1 MSKLEK
7 RKFFYLKVPSVN
19 LNLFKYS
26 SKLFSN
32 NILKLFVS
40 LLIICISSVSFGA
53 GEKINYP
60 QLNWSFSGI
69 LGTFDRASQQRGLQ
83 VYKEVCSGC
92 HGMRLLAYRNLKAIG
107 YNEDEIKAFASENSV
122 NTINDDGEVVER
134 PARPSDKFVS
144 PYPNDKA
151 ARAANGGAYPPD
163 LSLIVKA
170 RPDGAN
176 YLHALLTGYVDAPA
190 DKKVPEGMYYN
201 KYYSGNLIGMPQPLY
216 ADGVEYADGTKA
228 TPDQMAK
235 DVTAFLAWA
244 SEPEME
250 DRKSL
255 GISVMLFLLLLT
267 ALTYFSMKQIWAP
280 IKKQ

>member
-1 MSKLEK
+1 MLI
-7 RKFFYLKVPSVN
+7 RFLKSFPSIS
-19 LNLFKYS
+19 Y
-26 SKLFSN
+26 KLF
-32 NILKLFVS
+32 
-40 LLIICISSVSFGA
+40 LLIVFLLTPFVAFSA
-53 GEKINYP
+53 GEKIDYP
-60 QLNWSFSGI
+60 KQKWSFSGI
-69 LGTFDRASQQRGLQ
+69 TGTFDRASQQRGLQ

-92 HGMRLLAYRNLKAIG
+92 HGLRLLAYRNLKAIG
-107 YNEDEIKAFASENSV
+107 YNDDEIKAFASENNV
-122 NTINDDGEVVER
+122 NTINDDGEIVER
-134 PARPSDKFVS
+134 PARPSDRFVS

-190 DKKVPEGMYYN
+190 EKKVPDGMYYN

-216 ADGVEYADGTKA
+216 DDGVEYADGTKA
-228 TPDQMAK
+228 TPEQMAK

-250 DRKSL
+250 DRKRL
-255 GISVMLFLLLLT
+255 GISVILFLLLLT
-267 ALTYFSMKQIWAP
+267 LLSYFAMKQIWAP
-280 IKKQ
+280 IKNK

>member
-1 MSKLEK
+1 MIKSSSC
-7 RKFFYLKVPSVN
+7 FFQ
-19 LNLFKYS
+19 
-26 SKLFSN
+26 N
-32 NILKLFVS
+32 NILKLFLS
-40 LLIICISSVSFGA
+40 LIIICSSNFSFAA
-53 GEKINYP
+53 GEKISYP

-92 HGMRLLAYRNLKAIG
+92 HGMRLLAYRNLKSIG
-107 YNEDEIKAFASENSV
+107 YNDDEIKAFAGENSV

-144 PYPNDKA
+144 PYPNYKA

-190 DKKVPEGMYYN
+190 EKKVPDGMYYN

-216 ADGVEYADGTKA
+216 DDGVEYADGTIA

-250 DRKSL
+250 HRKRL
-255 GISVMLFLLLLT
+255 GISVILFLLLLT
-267 ALTYFSMKQIWAP
+267 TLSYFAMKQIWAP

>member
-1 MSKLEK
+1 MNNNSSNFLLS
-7 RKFFYLKVPSVN
+7 YSLKI
-19 LNLFKYS
+19 LLFLMLIFTTK
-26 SKLFSN
+26 
-32 NILKLFVS
+32 IS
-40 LLIICISSVSFGA
+40 LGA

-92 HGMRLLAYRNLKAIG
+92 HGMRLLAYRNLKSIG
-107 YNEDEIKAFASENSV
+107 YNDDEIKAFAAENSV
-122 NTINDDGEVVER
+122 NSINDDGEVVER

-190 DKKVPEGMYYN
+190 EKKVPDGMYYN

-216 ADGVEYADGTKA
+216 DDGVEYADGTKA

-250 DRKSL
+250 ERKQL
-255 GISVMLFLLLLT
+255 GITVILFLLVLT
-267 ALTYFSMKQIWAP
+267 TLSYFAMKQIWAP
-280 IKKQ
+280 VKNR

>member
-1 MSKLEK
+1 MIKSSS
-7 RKFFYLKVPSVN
+7 FF
-19 LNLFKYS
+19 
-26 SKLFSN
+26 FSN
-32 NILKLFVS
+32 NILRLFLS
-40 LLIICISSVSFGA
+40 LALISLFNSSFAA
-53 GEKINYP
+53 GEKISYP

-107 YNEDEIKAFASENSV
+107 YKDEEIKAFAAENSV
-122 NTINDDGEVVER
+122 NTTDDEGEVVER

-163 LSLIVKA
+163 LSLIIKA

-176 YLHALLTGYVDAPA
+176 YLHALLTGYEDAPA
-190 DKKVPEGMYYN
+190 EKNIPDGMYYN
-201 KYYSGNLIGMPQPLY
+201 KFYPGKLIGMPQPLY
-216 ADGVEYADGTKA
+216 DDGVEYADGTKA

-250 DRKSL
+250 ERKRL
-255 GISVMLFLLLLT
+255 GISVILFLLLLT
-267 ALTYFSMKQIWAP
+267 TLSYFAMKQIWAP
-280 IKKQ
+280 IKEQ

>member
-1 MSKLEK
+1 MNKSSLGLSIGAL
-7 RKFFYLKVPSVN
+7 RIL
-19 LNLFKYS
+19 LFLMFVLS
-26 SKLFSN
+26 SK
-32 NILKLFVS
+32 
-40 LLIICISSVSFGA
+40 ISVAA

-60 QLNWSFSGI
+60 QLNWSFSSVF
-69 LGTFDRASQQRGLQ
+69 GTFDRAAQQRGLQ

-92 HGMRLLAYRNLKAIG
+92 HGLRLLAYRNLKAIG
-107 YNEDEIKAFASENSV
+107 YNDDEIKAFAAENSV
-122 NTINDDGEVVER
+122 NSLNDDGEEVER

-144 PYPNDKA
+144 PYPNEQA

-190 DKKVPEGMYYN
+190 DKKVPDGMYYN

-244 SEPEME
+244 SEPELE
-250 DRKSL
+250 KRKSL
-255 GISVMLFLLLLT
+255 GVTVMLFLLLLT
-267 ALTYFSMKQIWAP
+267 ILSYLAMKQIWAP

>member
-1 MSKLEK
+1 MNNNSSNIYCYYYLKLLLFLPLIFISKL
-7 RKFFYLKVPSVN
+7 
-19 LNLFKYS
+19 
-26 SKLFSN
+26 
-32 NILKLFVS
+32 
-40 LLIICISSVSFGA
+40 SFGA
-53 GEKINYP
+53 GEKISYP
-60 QLNWSFSGI
+60 QLNWTFSGI

-92 HGMRLLAYRNLKAIG
+92 HGMRLLAYRNLKSIG
-107 YNEDEIKAFASENSV
+107 YNDDEIKAFAAENSV
-122 NTINDDGEVVER
+122 NSINDDGEVVER

-190 DKKVPEGMYYN
+190 DEKVPDGMYYN

-216 ADGVEYADGTKA
+216 DDGVEYADGTKA

-250 DRKSL
+250 ERKQL
-255 GISVMLFLLLLT
+255 GITVILFLLVLT
-267 ALTYFSMKQIWAP
+267 TLSYFAMKQIWAP
-280 IKKQ
+280 VKNR

>member
-1 MSKLEK
+1 MIKFKL
-7 RKFFYLKVPSVN
+7 RLLVLPFL
-19 LNLFKYS
+19 
-26 SKLFSN
+26 
-32 NILKLFVS
+32 
-40 LLIICISSVSFGA
+40 LLIPFKPLQSAEMVDPIKVD
-53 GEKINYP
+53 
-60 QLNWSFSGI
+60 WSFKG
-69 LGTFDRASQQRGLQ
+69 LTGTFDRASQQRGLQ

-92 HGMRLLAYRNLKAIG
+92 HGMRLLAYRNLKSIG
-107 YNEDEIKAFASENSV
+107 YNDDEIKAFAADNSV

-190 DKKVPEGMYYN
+190 EKKVPDGMYYN

-216 ADGVEYADGTKA
+216 DDGVEYADGTKA

-250 DRKSL
+250 DRKRL

-267 ALTYFSMKQIWAP
+267 ALSYFAMKQIWAP
-280 IKKQ
+280 IKNQ

>member
-1 MSKLEK
+1 MNNNSSNFLLSYSL
-7 RKFFYLKVPSVN
+7 RIF
-19 LNLFKYS
+19 LF
-26 SKLFSN
+26 L
-32 NILKLFVS
+32 ILIFTTKIS
-40 LLIICISSVSFGA
+40 LGA

-60 QLNWSFSGI
+60 QLSWTFSGI

-92 HGMRLLAYRNLKAIG
+92 HGMRLLAYRNLKSIG
-107 YNEDEIKAFASENSV
+107 YNDDEIKAFAAENSV
-122 NTINDDGEVVER
+122 NSINDDGEVVER

-190 DKKVPEGMYYN
+190 EKKVPDGMYYN

-216 ADGVEYADGTKA
+216 DDGVEYADGTKA

-250 DRKSL
+250 ERKQL
-255 GISVMLFLLLLT
+255 GITVILFLLVLT
-267 ALTYFSMKQIWAP
+267 TLSYFAMKQIWAP
-280 IKKQ
+280 VKNR

>member
-1 MSKLEK
+1 MNKSSLGLSIGTL
-7 RKFFYLKVPSVN
+7 RIL
-19 LNLFKYS
+19 LFLIFVLS
-26 SKLFSN
+26 SK
-32 NILKLFVS
+32 
-40 LLIICISSVSFGA
+40 ISVAA

-60 QLNWSFSGI
+60 QLNWSFSSVF
-69 LGTFDRASQQRGLQ
+69 GTFDRAAQQRGLQ

-92 HGMRLLAYRNLKAIG
+92 HGLRLLAYRNLKAIG
-107 YNEDEIKAFASENSV
+107 YNDDEIKAFAAENSV
-122 NTINDDGEVVER
+122 NSLNDDGEEAER

-144 PYPNDKA
+144 PYPNEQA

-190 DKKVPEGMYYN
+190 DKKVPDGMYYN

-244 SEPEME
+244 SEPELE
-250 DRKSL
+250 KRKSL
-255 GISVMLFLLLLT
+255 GVTVMLFLLLLT
-267 ALTYFSMKQIWAP
+267 ILSYLAMKQIWAP

>member
-1 MSKLEK
+1 MNK
-7 RKFFYLKVPSVN
+7 N
-19 LNLFKYS
+19 S
-26 SKLFSN
+26 S
-32 NILKLFVS
+32 NIICHYCLKL
-40 LLIICISSVSFGA
+40 LLFLTLTFITKLSFGA
-53 GEKINYP
+53 GEKISYP
-60 QLNWSFSGI
+60 QLNWTFSGI

-92 HGMRLLAYRNLKAIG
+92 HGMRLLAYRNLKSIG
-107 YNEDEIKAFASENSV
+107 YNDDEIKAFAAENSV

-190 DKKVPEGMYYN
+190 EKKVPDGMYYN

-216 ADGVEYADGTKA
+216 DDGVEYADGTKA

-250 DRKSL
+250 ERKQL
-255 GISVMLFLLLLT
+255 GITVILFLLVLT
-267 ALTYFSMKQIWAP
+267 TLSYFAMKQIWAP
-280 IKKQ
+280 VKNR

>member
-1 MSKLEK
+1 MIKGSS
-7 RKFFYLKVPSVN
+7 FF
-19 LNLFKYS
+19 
-26 SKLFSN
+26 FST
-32 NILKLFVS
+32 NILKFFLS
-40 LLIICISSVSFGA
+40 LVIICLSNFSFAA
-53 GEKINYP
+53 GEKISYP

-107 YNEDEIKAFASENSV
+107 YNDDEIKAFAAENNV

-176 YLHALLTGYVDAPA
+176 YLHALLTGYIDAPK
-190 DKKVPEGMYYN
+190 DQKVPDGM
-201 KYYSGNLIGMPQPLY
+201 
-216 ADGVEYADGTKA
+216 
-228 TPDQMAK
+228 
-235 DVTAFLAWA
+235 
-244 SEPEME
+244 
-250 DRKSL
+250 
-255 GISVMLFLLLLT
+255 
-267 ALTYFSMKQIWAP
+267 
-280 IKKQ
+280 

>member
-1 MSKLEK
+1 MNS
-7 RKFFYLKVPSVN
+7 N
-19 LNLFKYS
+19 S
-26 SKLFSN
+26 SN
-32 NILKLFVS
+32 MICHYCLKL
-40 LLIICISSVSFGA
+40 LLFFTFIFITKLSFGA
-53 GEKINYP
+53 GEKISYP

-92 HGMRLLAYRNLKAIG
+92 HGMRLLAYRNLKSIG
-107 YNEDEIKAFASENSV
+107 YNDDEIKAFAAENSV

-176 YLHALLTGYVDAPA
+176 YLHALLTGYVDPPA
-190 DKKVPEGMYYN
+190 EKKIPDGMYYN

-216 ADGVEYADGTKA
+216 DDGVEYADGTKA

-250 DRKSL
+250 DRKRL

-267 ALTYFSMKQIWAP
+267 ALSYFAMKQIWAP
-280 IKKQ
+280 IKNQ